1 MNEET
6 VTLGQREQ
14 KRAQVLNQL
23 LAGLAT
29 GAEAALVLGC
39 SVRQVQR
46 LKAAYQARGPAG
58 LVHGNRG
65 RSTAWALPS
74 AMAAQIAALAEG
86 PYAGV
91 NQQHLTEL
99 LAEREGIRV
108 SRSSVRRVLLAAG
121 ISPSRSRRRRAPH
134 RRRERMAQEGMLR
147 QADGS
152 RHHWLGA
159 DGPELTLIGM
169 IDDAT
174 GTVVGAV
181 FRAQE
186 DGVGY
191 LLVLE
196 QIAHGHGIPQALYV
210 DRHGIFQPNTRTP
223 LTLAEEVA
231 GGRAPTQVGR
241 VLNELGIQHI
251 AAHSPQAK
259 GRVERLW
266 GTLQDRLVV
275 ELALAGVTTL
285 AAANRFL
292 VDYLPR
298 HNARFAVPAADPAV
312 AYRPVPA
319 TLDLAQV
326 FCFKHTRV
334 VRPDNTISFE
344 GAAIQLLATPE
355 RSSWVK
361 ARVEVHERLDGS
373 RVMVYQGH
381 LIPSR
386 PAPLDAL
393 ARRIQGG
400 VPVPQV
406 TAVPTPIR
414 SGTAGRPPA
423 AAHPWRQYG
432 RTTASKSQ
440 TR

>member
-6 VTLGQREQ
+6 VSLGQREQ
-14 KRAQVLNQL
+14 KRALVLNQV

-29 GAEAALVLGC
+29 VGEGAAALGL
-39 SVRQVQR
+39 SVRQVKR
-46 LKAAYQARGPAG
+46 LKAAYQQAGPAR

-65 RSTAWALPS
+65 RSPVWAVP
-74 AMAAQIAALAEG
+74 APVAERIVALAQG

-99 LAEREGIRV
+99 LAEREAIRV
-108 SRSSVRRVLLAAG
+108 SRATVRRVLLGAG
-121 ISPSRSRRRRAPH
+121 IATARARRQATAH
-134 RRRERMAQEGMLR
+134 RRRERRTQAGMLL

-152 RHHWLGA
+152 RHHWLGP
-159 DGPELTLIGM
+159 DGPECTLIGM

-174 GTVVGAV
+174 SLVVGAV

-186 DGVGY
+186 DGLGY

-196 QIAHGHGIPQALYV
+196 PIVRQRGIPQALYV
-210 DRHGIFQPNTRTP
+210 DRHGIFQVNQRTP
-223 LTLAEEVA
+223 LTLAEELA

-241 VLNELGIQHI
+241 VLGELGIAHI

-285 AAANRFL
+285 AEANRFL

-298 HNARFAVPAADPAV
+298 HNARFAVPAADPGL
-312 AYRPVPA
+312 AYLAVPA

-334 VRPDNTISFE
+334 VRPDNTISFA
-344 GAAIQLLATPE
+344 GQPIQLLATPA
-355 RSSWVK
+355 RQSWVQ
-361 ARVEVHERLDGS
+361 ARVELHERLDGR
-373 RVMVYQGH
+373 RVIVDHGQE
-381 LIPSR
+381 IPSR
-386 PAPLDAL
+386 PAPLAAP
-393 ARRIQGG
+393 ARRTSAASAA
-400 VPVPQV
+400 PP
-406 TAVPTPIR
+406 AVPTPLPVR
-414 SGTAGRPPA
+414 PARPPA
-423 AAHPWRQYG
+423 ASHPWRQYRG
-432 RTTASKSQ
+432 VTKSQ
-440 TR
+440 NS